1 MIWGGDD
8 DPDFFPNLVAQFL
21 EEAPR
26 RLADIR
32 TALRRAQAVELRRA
46 AHGLKGSCNNM
57 GATRLARVCL
67 QLQRCGDAGDL
78 TGAEPL
84 VALLDAEFETVGA
97 LLTAETMSHEKEG

>member
-1 MIWGGDD
+1 M
-8 DPDFFPNLVAQFL
+8 
-21 EEAPR
+21 
-26 RLADIR
+26 
-32 TALRRAQAVELRRA
+32 
-46 AHGLKGSCNNM
+46 
-57 GATRLARVCL
+57 ARVCL